1 MEKNFCIIILST
13 LLFSCGAADDCK
25 EVSGILRFG
34 HEVRS
39 FTNLEDSK
47 EYWIVDKSGKLMAE
61 YKKIIGTEIINNR
74 PVSAKLKVKKVEKQP
89 DGFGKE
95 YTGTYEVKEII
106 YLGLNKAENM

>member
-1 MEKNFCIIILST
+1 MIKNFCIVVST
-13 LLFSCGAADDCK
+13 LLLLSCGLTKNCR

-39 FTNLEDSK
+39 FTNLEDGN

-61 YKKIIGTEIINNR
+61 YKKIIGTEVINNQ
-74 PVSAKLKVKKVEKQP
+74 PVSAKLKILKIEKQP

-95 YTGTYEVKEII
+95 YAGTYELKEII
-106 YLGLNKAENM
+106 SLE